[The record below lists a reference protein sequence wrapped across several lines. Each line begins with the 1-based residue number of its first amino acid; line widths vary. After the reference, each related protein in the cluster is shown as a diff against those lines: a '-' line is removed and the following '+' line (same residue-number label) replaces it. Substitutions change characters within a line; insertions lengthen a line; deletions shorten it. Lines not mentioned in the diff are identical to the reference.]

1 MTMTAEE
8 ILENQTNWQEERDA
22 ANAKKNA
29 ATDHLSQEQ
38 REAIELAYKT
48 IRDAENSLR
57 EMLDLTMDDARSIDR
72 TEWVLR
78 SAFPAMCV
86 RD

>member
-8 ILENQTNWQEERDA
+8 ILANQTKWQEERDA
-22 ANAKKNA
+22 ADAEKNA

-38 REAIELAYKT
+38 REAIEFAYKT
-48 IRDAENSLR
+48 ILGAEGSLR

-78 SAFPAMCV
+78 SAFPSLCE
-86 RD
+86 RN

>member
-8 ILENQTNWQEERDA
+8 ILENQSKWQKERDA
-22 ANAKKNA
+22 ANAEKNA
-29 ATDHLSQEQ
+29 ATDHLRQDQ
-38 REAIELAYKT
+38 RDAIELAYKT

-57 EMLDLTMDDARSIDR
+57 EMLDLTMDDARAIDR

-78 SAFPAMCV
+78 GAFPSLCV
-86 RD
+86 LD

>member
-8 ILENQTNWQEERDA
+8 ILENQSKWQEERDA
-22 ANAKKNA
+22 ADAEKNA
-29 ATDHLSQEQ
+29 ATDHLSQDQ

-48 IRDAENSLR
+48 IRDAEGSLR
-57 EMLDLTMDDARSIDR
+57 EMLDLTMDDARAIDR

-78 SAFPAMCV
+78 SAFPAMCE
-86 RD
+86 RH

>member
-8 ILENQTNWQEERDA
+8 ILANQTKWQEERDA
-22 ANAKKNA
+22 ANAEKNA

-38 REAIELAYKT
+38 REAIEFAYKT
-48 IRDAENSLR
+48 ILGAEGSLR

-72 TEWVLR
+72 TEWILR
-78 SAFPAMCV
+78 GAFPSLCV